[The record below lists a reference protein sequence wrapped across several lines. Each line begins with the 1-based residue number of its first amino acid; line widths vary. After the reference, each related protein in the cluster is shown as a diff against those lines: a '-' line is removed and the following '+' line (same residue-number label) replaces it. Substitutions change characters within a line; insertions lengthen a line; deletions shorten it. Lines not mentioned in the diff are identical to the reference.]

1 MQNLPFETIGLA
13 GDDVQ
18 ILEDTY
24 ALLKEKFNVGLPCD
38 VKLPMH
44 EFDIFTNNKDV
55 KVAEILAISHPANNC
70 YLAFLRAHI
79 YYNPV
84 KAGGEIVDC
93 YKYKVW
99 GFIKSKKDYGRIL
112 IRRETFADKI
122 AGLIHPVELEFKDDK
137 AFNHKYYVVTNDTE
151 KALTALSWNFRNAIM
166 DITNESIMVET
177 AGNMLL
183 IGNDGW
189 IDKDQTIYLTEIVS
203 KIASVS

>member
-1 MQNLPFETIGLA
+1 MQNLPFETMGLA

-18 ILEDTY
+18 TLEDTY

-70 YLAFLRAHI
+70 YMAFLRVHI
-79 YYNPV
+79 YYNSV
-84 KAGGEIVDC
+84 RAGGEIVDY
-93 YKYKVW
+93 YKYQVW

-137 AFNHKYYVVTNDTE
+137 AFNHKYYVVTNDAE

-166 DITNESIMVET
+166 DITNESMMIET

-183 IGNDGW
+183 IGNNGW
-189 IDKDQTIYLTEIVS
+189 MDKDQTIYLAEIVS